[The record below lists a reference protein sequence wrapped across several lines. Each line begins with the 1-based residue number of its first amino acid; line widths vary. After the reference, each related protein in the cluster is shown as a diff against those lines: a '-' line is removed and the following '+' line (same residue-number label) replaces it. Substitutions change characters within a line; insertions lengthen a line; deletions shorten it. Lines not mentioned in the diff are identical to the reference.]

1 MIESVNNPKIKEYS
15 KLQSKKYRDESGLFI
30 VEGDHLVEEALKKTQ
45 AVEIYSLD
53 DSYTQVSESVMRK
66 LSSLS
71 TPPNVLAVCKKLEEG
86 ELKGNVLILENLQD
100 PGNLG
105 TIIRSSVA
113 FNIDTIILSKDCVDF
128 YNVKVLRASEGM
140 VFNINIVIRDLNE
153 TILELK
159 DKGYTVYTTNVV
171 NGTNLSEVTVPEKYA
186 IVMGNE
192 GNGVTE
198 ETASLCDEAIY
209 IPMNKTCES
218 LNVGIATSII
228 LYEFSQK

>member
-153 TILELK
+153 TIPELK

-192 GNGVTE
+192 GNGVTK

>member
-15 KLQSKKYRDESGLFI
+15 KLQSKKYRDETGLFI

-45 AVEIYSLD
+45 AVDIYSLD

-71 TPPNVLAVCKKLEEG
+71 TPPNVLAICKKLEEG
-86 ELKGNVLILENLQD
+86 EIGKKILILENLQD

-113 FNIDTIILSKDCVDF
+113 FGDYTIVLSKDCVDF

-140 VFNINIVIRDLNE
+140 VFNSNILIRDLN
-153 TILELK
+153 TFIPELK
-159 DKGYTVYTTNVV
+159 KKRVKVYTTNVV
-171 NGTNLSEVTVPEKYA
+171 NGTPVRDIEIPESYA

-192 GNGVTE
+192 GNGVTKNI
-198 ETASLCDEAIY
+198 ASMCDEAIY
-209 IPMNKTCES
+209 IPMSDKCES

>member
-15 KLQSKKYRDESGLFI
+15 KLQSKKYRDESNLFI

-53 DSYTQVSESVMRK
+53 DSYTKVSEQVMRK

-71 TPPNVLAVCKKLEEG
+71 TPPNVLAVCKKIEEK
-86 ELKGNVLILENLQD
+86 EIYGNVLILENLQD

-113 FNIDTIILSKDCVDF
+113 FGIDTIILSKDCVDF

-140 VFNINIVIRDLNE
+140 VFNINIVIKDLKE
-153 TILELK
+153 VIPELK
-159 DKGYTVYTTNVV
+159 NKGYKVYTTNVV
-171 NGTNLSEVTVPEKYA
+171 NGTNVREIIKTKKYA

-192 GNGVTE
+192 GNGVT
-198 ETASLCDEAIY
+198 TDIANMCDEAIY
-209 IPMNKTCES
+209 IPMNNTCES

>member
-86 ELKGNVLILENLQD
+86 EIKGNVLILENLQD

-140 VFNINIVIRDLNE
+140 VFNIELSPSVSGYPYNSKYCSDIRF
-153 TILELK
+153 LK
-159 DKGYTVYTTNVV
+159 SIA
-171 NGTNLSEVTVPEKYA
+171 LSVPA
-186 IVMGNE
+186 
-192 GNGVTE
+192 
-198 ETASLCDEAIY
+198 L
-209 IPMNKTCES
+209 
-218 LNVGIATSII
+218 
-228 LYEFSQK
+228 

>member
-15 KLQSKKYRDESGLFI
+15 KLQNKKYRDESGLFI

-45 AVEIYSLD
+45 AVDIYSLD

-71 TPPNVLAVCKKLEEG
+71 TPPNVLAICKKLEEG
-86 ELKGNVLILENLQD
+86 NIGNKILILENLQD

-113 FNIDTIILSKDCVDF
+113 FGVDTIILSKDCVDF

-140 VFNINIVIRDLNE
+140 VFNTNILIRDLKK
-153 TILELK
+153 IIPELK
-159 DKGYTVYTTNVV
+159 NSGVKVYTTNVV
-171 NGTNLSEVTVPEKYA
+171 NGTNVRDINIPEKYA

-192 GNGVTE
+192 GNGVTKE
-198 ETASLCDEAIY
+198 IASLCDEAIY
-209 IPMNKTCES
+209 IPMNEKCES

>member
-45 AVEIYSLD
+45 AVDIYSLD
-53 DSYTQVSESVMRK
+53 ETYTQVSESVMRK

-71 TPPNVLAVCKKLEEG
+71 TPPNVLAICKKLEEG
-86 ELKGNVLILENLQD
+86 NIGKKILILENLQD

-113 FNIDTIILSKDCVDF
+113 FGIDTIILSKDCVDF

-140 VFNINIVIRDLNE
+140 VFNTNILIRDLNE
-153 TILELK
+153 IIPELK
-159 DKGYTVYTTNVV
+159 NSGVKVYTTNVV
-171 NGTNLSEVTVPEKYA
+171 NGTNVRDINIPEKYA

-192 GNGVTE
+192 GNGVIKE
-198 ETASLCDEAIY
+198 IASLCDEAIY
-209 IPMNKTCES
+209 IPMNEKCES